1 MELFTRLSH
10 TLQEFDATIL
20 NLLVFGSVDACVAGT
35 EAMRR
40 VFGKIDW
47 PMTWV
52 EGAGCGEH
60 PIAGVHVFALSGSN
74 VRRVSVNNR
83 VLASVFDD
91 GAARY
96 CHVGGLGP
104 TRPSQSRAGQTQEA
118 LDRLEQTLAEAGFS
132 LRDMARTWFFLDD
145 ILAWYREFNHVR
157 TKAYSRV
164 KFNTGSLPAS
174 TGVSGRNPE
183 RSALALAAWAIQ
195 PANSSTEVREVASP
209 LQCPAPAY
217 GSSFSR
223 AMEISSSSGR
233 RLFISGTASIAPEGQ
248 TLWPDNAAK
257 QVDLS
262 MQVIDAILRSR
273 GFTFAD
279 LTHATAY
286 FKNSSSVPAFTAW
299 CSANKLPQS
308 IVVPALCDICRD
320 DLLFEL
326 EAEAWKSV

>member
-20 NLLVFGSVDACVAGT
+20 NLLVFGSVEAYAAAT

-40 VFGKIDW
+40 VLGKIDW
-47 PMTWV
+47 PLTWV
-52 EGAGCGEH
+52 EGAGCSEH
-60 PIAGVHVFALSGSN
+60 PIAGIHVFALSGGN
-74 VRRVSVNNR
+74 VQRISVEKH

-96 CHVGGLGP
+96 CLLGGLGSS
-104 TRPSQSRAGQTQEA
+104 RPSQSRAVQTQET
-118 LDRLEQTLAEAGFS
+118 LDCLEQTLDEAGFS
-132 LRDMARTWFFLDD
+132 LRDVARTWFFLDD
-145 ILAWYREFNHVR
+145 ILTWYPEFNQVR
-157 TKAYSRV
+157 TKEYSRV

-174 TGVSGRNPE
+174 TGVSGRNPA

-195 PANSSTEVREVASP
+195 PADASTMVREVASP

-223 AMEISSSSGR
+223 AMEISSSSGH

-248 TLWPDNAAK
+248 TLWPESAAK

-273 GFTFAD
+273 GFKFAD
-279 LTHATAY
+279 LTRATAY
-286 FKNSSSVPAFTAW
+286 FKDASDVPVFTSW
-299 CSANKLPQS
+299 GSANELPQS

-320 DLLFEL
+320 DLLFEI
-326 EAEAWKSV
+326 EAEAWKSA